1 MKKVPIVS
9 LSSALKT
16 TGLGLFLV
24 VGFNGCSDDRCKNL
38 RNELSQKQIDECKR
52 TGGVVNPMFFPI
64 HSTSPTTSGYFGS
77 SSSSAYSS
85 GSVSSGG

>member
-1 MKKVPIVS
+1 MKKASIIS

-24 VGFNGCSDDRCKNL
+24 VGFNGCDDNRCKNL

-52 TGGVVNPMFFPI
+52 TGGVVNPMFFPVY
-64 HSTSPTTSGYFGS
+64 STSPTSSGYFGS
-77 SSSSAYSS
+77 SSSSVYSS
-85 GSVSSGG
+85 GG